1 MHELIQRL
9 ARDTGLLMKLESSE
23 THTTVKA
30 FDQRGTFLG
39 LRTFSQRSF
48 EDSALLEPALDNF
61 AQLLRVHQASHHG
74 ESRPDLAVASGY
86 KEISTRYSGT

>member
-30 FDQRGTFLG
+30 FDHRGLFLG

-48 EDSALLEPALDNF
+48 EDSALLKPALENF
-61 AQLLRVHQASHHG
+61 AQLLGVHRASLSSHHA
-74 ESRPDLAVASGY
+74 ESRPDLAVALA
-86 KEISTRYSGT
+86 TRK